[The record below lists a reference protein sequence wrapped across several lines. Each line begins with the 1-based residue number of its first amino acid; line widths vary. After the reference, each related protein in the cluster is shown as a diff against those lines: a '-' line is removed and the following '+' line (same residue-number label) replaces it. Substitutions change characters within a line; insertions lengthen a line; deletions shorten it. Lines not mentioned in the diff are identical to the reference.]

1 MSKAKTTKI
10 KDNYIREVS
19 VNYRTTADERIKIK
33 DARQVA
39 DFVRSVLTD
48 NSREHCIALY
58 LDSANQIAS
67 YSIVSIGGA
76 NSAPLAPREVFQRAV
91 LVGAISII
99 LSHNHPSGSLTPSD
113 ADRILTISMKK
124 AGEVLGIEILDHV
137 IVTDHGYISLREE
150 GAVW

>member
-1 MSKAKTTKI
+1 MSKTNATKI

-19 VNYRTTADERIKIK
+19 VNYRTTADERIRIK

-58 LDSANQIAS
+58 LDSVNQIAS

-137 IVTDHGYISLREE
+137 IVTDHGYVSLREE
-150 GAVW
+150 GTVW